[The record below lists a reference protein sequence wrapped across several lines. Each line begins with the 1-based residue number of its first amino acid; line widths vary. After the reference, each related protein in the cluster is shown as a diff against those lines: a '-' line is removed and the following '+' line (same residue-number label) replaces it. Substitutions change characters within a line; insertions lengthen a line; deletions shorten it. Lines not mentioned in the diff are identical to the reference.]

1 MCKRKLVE
9 GVVLHNFPESQ
20 AFGCWWIYCVPH
32 LSSSC
37 FSLFY
42 VPQLQGSS
50 HKSDV
55 NMKTQILI
63 LEEQKNEVSTSQ
75 TFCVSIL
82 QPAYARLKVHSLS
95 VFTQLLSI
103 NEKWAK
109 EYRTMVHY
117 YKEKVRKEQVH
128 IL

>member
-1 MCKRKLVE
+1 M
-9 GVVLHNFPESQ
+9 
-20 AFGCWWIYCVPH
+20 
-32 LSSSC
+32 
-37 FSLFY
+37 
-42 VPQLQGSS
+42 PQLQGSS

-75 TFCVSIL
+75 TFCVFIL
-82 QPAYARLKVHSLS
+82 RPVYARLKVHSLS